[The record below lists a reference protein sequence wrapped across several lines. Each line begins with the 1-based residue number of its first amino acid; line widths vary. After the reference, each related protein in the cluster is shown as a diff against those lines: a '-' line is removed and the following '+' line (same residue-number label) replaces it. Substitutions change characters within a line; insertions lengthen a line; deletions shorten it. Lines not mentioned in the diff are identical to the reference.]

1 MATEPPVEDIPVADD
16 VDVAAIESGSAIAAV
31 RMLVDEAKASLS
43 AELVLAKT
51 IGRVASESIQRMA
64 IWGTIA
70 VLFAFVGLLALAVGL
85 MIALATVI
93 GPLGAALVVGG
104 LLLAIGLFAG
114 FRARHNALILREA
127 TRLVLE

>member
-51 IGRVASESIQRMA
+51 IGRVTSESIQRMA

-114 FRARHNALILREA
+114 FRARRNALILREA

>member
-1 MATEPPVEDIPVADD
+1 MPVESD
-16 VDVAAIESGSAIAAV
+16 VDVAAIESGSAITAV
-31 RMLVDEAKASLS
+31 RLLIDEAKASLS
-43 AELVLAKT
+43 TELVLAKT

-64 IWGTIA
+64 IWGTVA

-104 LLLAIGLFAG
+104 LLLAIGLFAA
-114 FRARHNALILREA
+114 FRARRNALILKAA
-127 TRLVLE
+127 THLVLE

>member
-1 MATEPPVEDIPVADD
+1 MATNPPAQDSPVDIG

-31 RMLVDEAKASLS
+31 RALVDEAKTSLS
-43 AELVLAKT
+43 TELVLAKT

-114 FRARHNALILREA
+114 FRARRNALILQEA

>member
-114 FRARHNALILREA
+114 FRARRNALILREA